1 MKFNKI
7 IKPFLLIE
15 CEIGYSHSVLRAS
28 LANYRL
34 ISIAHSWNN
43 VEYSYKF
50 KGYNPHKDGNGTRG
64 NKGMI

>member
-7 IKPFLLIE
+7 MKPFVLIE

-28 LANYRL
+28 LANYHL

-50 KGYNPHKDGNGTRG
+50 NGYNPHKDGNGTTG
-64 NKGMI
+64 KKGMI